1 MRRLPVIPSKV
12 NVFLFCVL
20 LLFPITAW
28 AAEEDRQ
35 VQDERKIYTVI
46 EFESTFMNRKKEKV
60 LKVLGEP
67 DLKWEH
73 SGKKIWTYRNIIKDQ
88 GKFWDQNLL
97 FDFGRVNRMWPTR
110 PTANR
115 GGN

>member
-1 MRRLPVIPSKV
+1 MRSLPVTTSKV
-12 NVFLFCVL
+12 TGFLFCAL
-20 LLFPITAW
+20 LLFPFTAW
-28 AAEEDRQ
+28 SDGETGKN
-35 VQDERKIYTVI
+35 ERKIYTVI

-97 FDFGRVNRMWPTR
+97 FDFGRVNRMWPGQ
-110 PTANR
+110 AA
-115 GGN
+115 GGNWARA